1 MITGTICFHYVV
13 HVYNQPFE
21 VDMKTQTD
29 RIRES
34 ENVVSPVRGGEDNMN
49 FDQFS
54 ISVYA

>member
-34 ENVVSPVRGGEDNMN
+34 ENVVSPVRGVK
-49 FDQFS
+49 
-54 ISVYA
+54 II